1 MRSAAAIA
9 ILSFASFAAAF
20 TVTQPSEKK
29 GWTDCNAQTL
39 EWQTVQTDAKN
50 FTVVLVNQDSSV
62 LSEPIVLAEN
72 VDASKDSLDID
83 APEGGWPSGDDFQV
97 NLVYSKKQSD
107 RIYAQSVMFDI
118 KEEKDCS
125 ASSSTKSGS
134 QTSTATSSGASSS
147 ASSGSSGDDNNG
159 ALATTAQTGLIGAV
173 ALLGAFLA

>member
-1 MRSAAAIA
+1 MFSSTEVARS
-9 ILSFASFAAAF
+9 
-20 TVTQPSEKK
+20 
-29 GWTDCNAQTL
+29 L

-72 VDASKDSLDID
+72 VVASKDSLDID

-118 KEEKDCS
+118 EEEKDWLVC
-125 ASSSTKSGS
+125 
-134 QTSTATSSGASSS
+134 
-147 ASSGSSGDDNNG
+147 
-159 ALATTAQTGLIGAV
+159 
-173 ALLGAFLA
+173 F